1 MRKHSTT
8 SKAVKILVYIAVAS
22 LLCIIFVVHYMVFVK
37 FSTLDLFRQTGLILS
52 LIFADS
58 ALAAVAIEYF
68 KFLKEEKKDE

>member
-1 MRKHSTT
+1 MQ
-8 SKAVKILVYIAVAS
+8 I
-22 LLCIIFVVHYMVFVK
+22 
-37 FSTLDLFRQTGLILS
+37 GLILS